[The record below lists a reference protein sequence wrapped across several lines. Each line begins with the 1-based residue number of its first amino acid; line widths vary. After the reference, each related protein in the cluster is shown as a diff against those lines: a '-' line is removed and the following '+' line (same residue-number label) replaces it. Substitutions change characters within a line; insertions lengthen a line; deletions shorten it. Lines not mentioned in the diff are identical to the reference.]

1 MIYDAIVVG
10 VGGMGSASV
19 YHLARRGQKVLGIEQ
34 YDIPNDM
41 GSSHG
46 NTRIIRLAYAEHPD
60 YVPLLHRAY
69 EIWRA
74 LEHQARERL
83 LIITGG
89 LDIGR
94 DDSDTIKGSIA
105 SCDLH
110 HLRHQVLDATSLGR
124 RFPGYTLPPEMLGV
138 YQPDAGFLLCERCVV
153 AHVAAALDSGAEIH
167 ARERVLGWNET
178 GHGISVRTDRSEYR
192 SRKLIVTAGP
202 WTSSLLSQ
210 FQEIA
215 IPERQVML
223 WTQPLLPDQFLPG
236 AFPVFN
242 MEAPEGRFY
251 GFPVY
256 GTPGFK
262 IGKYHHRH
270 EAVRDLD
277 NMDRTCHLADE
288 EILRVGIRRYFPQ
301 ADGPTLAMKVCLF
314 TNSPDEHFILDF
326 LPGSDRIAVAAGF
339 SGHGFKFCSVV
350 GEIMSDIAIDG
361 ASPMNPAMFQLNRS
375 AIKDR
380 WLATRPS
387 P

>member
-69 EIWRA
+69 ELWRA
-74 LEHQARERL
+74 LEHPARERL

-167 ARERVLGWNET
+167 ARE
-178 GHGISVRTDRSEYR
+178 
-192 SRKLIVTAGP
+192 
-202 WTSSLLSQ
+202 
-210 FQEIA
+210 
-215 IPERQVML
+215 
-223 WTQPLLPDQFLPG
+223 
-236 AFPVFN
+236 
-242 MEAPEGRFY
+242 
-251 GFPVY
+251 
-256 GTPGFK
+256 
-262 IGKYHHRH
+262 
-270 EAVRDLD
+270 
-277 NMDRTCHLADE
+277 
-288 EILRVGIRRYFPQ
+288 
-301 ADGPTLAMKVCLF
+301 
-314 TNSPDEHFILDF
+314 
-326 LPGSDRIAVAAGF
+326 
-339 SGHGFKFCSVV
+339 
-350 GEIMSDIAIDG
+350 
-361 ASPMNPAMFQLNRS
+361 
-375 AIKDR
+375 
-380 WLATRPS
+380 
-387 P
+387 